1 MGMTFT
7 YANEPSYIQ
16 YKVYTEACDKFFD
29 FGDKETRDSLRNIN
43 EDDQSRV
50 LMSLTTRLYD
60 QIMNKVDDIDY
71 GEIPRTKGDITKLSN
86 YQGMKECIDILTDL
100 FREYKQPLEP
110 VDTIRSAINNLEKR
124 TDTFRKGFMTHAE
137 FVIFTY
143 DSAALACIQSLSLMI
158 STCIEFIKSPTDE
171 CIDLVLNNVAVA
183 KTYRHLL
190 FEDLKKFNAV
200 CASGDMD
207 KILEFMM
214 SKNGKEN
221 FLGGVG
227 VAAGVILGLGLVIN
241 LIPLLRELIYFYYHI
256 RVRMS
261 DYLSVQA
268 DLLQLNAYNLEHGRV
283 GKSVE
288 ERKKIAKKQQAIVD
302 GLRKTANAIAIDCAT
317 AEKKATVDIVKDSKT
332 KYKASDVLDSMPDSA
347 TRPDDTSSGSLF

>member
-1 MGMTFT
+1 MATYTF
-7 YANEPSYIQ
+7 ANQPVYLQ
-16 YKVYTEACDKFFD
+16 HKVYTEACDKFFD
-29 FGDKETRDSLRNIN
+29 FGDRETRDSLRNIN

-86 YQGMKECIDILTDL
+86 YQGMRECIAILDDL
-100 FREYKQPLEP
+100 FKEYKQPIDP
-110 VDTIRSAINNLEKR
+110 VNTIRYALDNLEKR
-124 TDTFRKGFMTHAE
+124 ADTFRKGFITHAE

-143 DSAALACIQSLSLMI
+143 DTVALACVQSLSLMI

-171 CIDLVLNNVAVA
+171 CFDLVLNNVAVA

-190 FEDLKKFNAV
+190 FEDLKKFNAS
-200 CASGDMD
+200 CAGGDMD
-207 KILEFMM
+207 KLLDFMM

-227 VAAGVILGLGLVIN
+227 VAAGVILGLGLVMN
-241 LIPLLRELIYFYYHI
+241 AIPLLRELIYFYFHI
-256 RVRMS
+256 RVRIS

-283 GKSVE
+283 GKSPE

-302 GLRKTANAIAIDCAT
+302 GLRKTANAIAIDCAQ
-317 AEKKATVDIVKDSKT
+317 AEKKATADIVKDSKT
-332 KYKASDVLDSMPDSA
+332 KYKASDVMDSMPDSA
-347 TRPDDTSSGSLF
+347 MKASDSSNGSLF

>member
-1 MGMTFT
+1 MATST
-7 YANEPSYIQ
+7 YLSGPSYTQ
-16 YKVYTEACDKFFD
+16 YRAYTEACNNYFD
-29 FGDKETRDSLRNIN
+29 FGDKETRDSLIGIN

-86 YQGMKECIDILTDL
+86 YQGMQECLSILADL
-100 FREYKQPLEP
+100 FREYKQPMDP
-110 VDTIRSAINNLEKR
+110 VECIRTALNNLEKR
-124 TDTFRKGFMTHAE
+124 AEVFRKAFITRTE

-143 DSAALACIQSLSLMI
+143 DTVALACIQSLSLMI

-171 CIDLVLNNVAVA
+171 CFDLVLNNVAVA

-190 FEDLKKFNAV
+190 FEDLKKFNAS

-207 KILEFMM
+207 KALDFMM
-214 SKNGKEN
+214 SNNGKQN
-221 FLGGVG
+221 FLGGIG
-227 VAAGVILGLGLVIN
+227 VAAGVILGLGIIIN
-241 LIPLLRELIYFYYHI
+241 IIPLMREFIYFYYHI

-268 DLLQLNAYNLEHGRV
+268 DLLQLNAYNLEHSRV
-283 GKSVE
+283 GKSPE

-302 GLRKTANAIAIDCAT
+302 ALRKTSNAIAIDCAK
-317 AEKKATVDIVKDSKT
+317 AEKQATADIVKDSKT

-347 TRPDDTSSGSLF
+347 VNTDTSGSLF

>member
-1 MGMTFT
+1 MGRTYS

-29 FGDKETRDSLRNIN
+29 FGDRETRESLRNIN
-43 EDDQSRV
+43 EEDQSRV

-86 YQGMKECIDILTDL
+86 YQGMQECISILADL
-100 FREYKQPLEP
+100 FREYKQPLDP
-110 VDTIRSAINNLEKR
+110 VDTIRSALSNLEKR
-124 TDTFRKGFMTHAE
+124 ADVFKKGFMTHAE

-143 DSAALACIQSLSLMI
+143 DTVALACVQSLSLMI

-171 CIDLVLNNVAVA
+171 CFDLVLNNVAVA

-190 FEDLKKFNAV
+190 FEDLKKFNAA
-200 CASGDMD
+200 CAGGDMD
-207 KILEFMM
+207 KTLEFMM

-227 VAAGVILGLGLVIN
+227 VAAGVILGLGLVMN
-241 LIPLLRELIYFYYHI
+241 VIPLLRELIYFYYHT
-256 RVRMS
+256 RVRIS

-283 GKSVE
+283 GKSAE

-302 GLRKTANAIAIDCAT
+302 SLRKTANAIAIDCAT